1 MRITLMIA
9 FATWRFGDSEF
20 RRRLK
25 NPPSLLNSKT
35 PSSESKYVKSK
46 GKVETMMKKRLFL
59 ACLVGALAVTAADV
73 PHVVRQNW
81 PWDAKV
87 IIDVTMP
94 AGTNDVEITASF
106 DNGGA
111 HHELVLTD
119 ANGLSRST
127 YCLTGG
133 VQRFTWDPASQGYR
147 GALTSLDV
155 TAKAFTP
162 DERAWLVID
171 VVTGASEFVALGDEP
186 KDANGKPWQDA
197 QYKTSKMVFRRIP
210 AGTFTRGY
218 TTDEKNYIKG
228 LDQELG
234 ATSSSRMLTA
244 AETTLTSD
252 FYITIYQTTRAQV
265 ARIMDVSSSNGYY
278 SQVTPDA
285 GQMFAAGHVCFQR
298 GSNSVEGINW
308 PLTKFAV
315 TPTSIIGRFRARCGN
330 RFWIDLPTCAQW
342 QRAARPDTKWLF
354 YDTSSYPGGM
364 SGGEVGDSLDT
375 ITNIIA
381 RISFGY
387 QRKYGSA
394 GGVYSPPSTVGA
406 LLPNAYGLYDLIGS
420 RQDLLLDQWDSS
432 EAAVAS
438 AGVDPV
444 GLADANRNGRMVNN
458 SFSNYGTISN
468 WSIAFA
474 GSLNSDNPQNSSV
487 ENCYRY
493 VIHLNPPQSFGGKWV
508 NDAE

>member
-1 MRITLMIA
+1 
-9 FATWRFGDSEF
+9 
-20 RRRLK
+20 
-25 NPPSLLNSKT
+25 
-35 PSSESKYVKSK
+35 
-46 GKVETMMKKRLFL
+46 MKKKIFSV
-59 ACLVGALAVTAADV
+59 AWFAAVALAAFFPMRTRGSASL
-73 PHVVRQNW
+73 PYTVRQNW

-111 HHELVLTD
+111 YHELLLTD

-133 VQRFTWDPASQGYR
+133 AKRFVWDPAALGYR

-155 TAKAFTP
+155 TAKAFAP

-171 VVTGASEFVALGDEP
+171 LATGASEFVALGDEP
-186 KDANGKPWQDA
+186 KDANGKPWQDN

-218 TTDEKNYIKG
+218 TTAEKDYIKG
-228 LDQELG
+228 LDRELG
-234 ATSSSRMLTA
+234 ATSSSKMLTA
-244 AETTLTSD
+244 TETTLTSD
-252 FYITIYQTTRAQV
+252 CYVSIYLTTRAQV
-265 ARIMDVSSSNGYY
+265 ARIMDVPSSNTYY
-278 SQVTPDA
+278 NQVTPDA

-298 GSNSVEGINW
+298 GSNSVEGVNW
-308 PLTKFAV
+308 PFTKFAV

-381 RISFGY
+381 RISYGY
-387 QRKYGSA
+387 QRKYCGV
-394 GGVYSPPSTVGA
+394 GGFYSPPTTVGDF
-406 LLPNAYGLYDLIGS
+406 LPNAYGLYDLIGS
-420 RQDLLLDQWDSS
+420 RQDLLLDRWNNGS
-432 EAAVAS
+432 EDAADS

-444 GLADANRNGRMVNN
+444 GMLDAGNSRMVNN

-474 GSLNSDNPQNSSV
+474 GHLGSDNPRNSNN

>member
-1 MRITLMIA
+1 
-9 FATWRFGDSEF
+9 
-20 RRRLK
+20 
-25 NPPSLLNSKT
+25 
-35 PSSESKYVKSK
+35 
-46 GKVETMMKKRLFL
+46 MKKKIFSV
-59 ACLVGALAVTAADV
+59 AWFAAVALAAFFPMRTRGSASL
-73 PHVVRQNW
+73 PYTVRQNW

-106 DNGGA
+106 DSGGA
-111 HHELVLTD
+111 HHELLLTD

-133 VQRFTWDPASQGYR
+133 AKRFVWDPAALGYR

-171 VVTGASEFVALGDEP
+171 LATGASEFVALGDEP
-186 KDANGKPWQDA
+186 KDANGKPWQDN
-197 QYKTSKMVFRRIP
+197 QYKTTKMVFRRIP

-218 TTDEKNYIKG
+218 TTAEKDYIKE
-228 LDQELG
+228 LDRELG
-234 ATSSSRMLTA
+234 ATSSSKMLTA
-244 AETTLTSD
+244 TETTLTSD
-252 FYITIYQTTRAQV
+252 YYVSIYQTTRAQV
-265 ARIMDVSSSNGYY
+265 ARIMDVPSSNTYY
-278 SQVTPDA
+278 NQATPDA

-308 PLTKFAV
+308 PFTKFAV

-381 RISFGY
+381 RISYGY
-387 QRKYGSA
+387 QRKYCGV
-394 GGVYSPPSTVGA
+394 GGVYSPPTTVGD

-420 RQDLLLDQWDSS
+420 RQELLLDQWN
-432 EAAVAS
+432 AAESAAAS

-444 GLADANRNGRMVNN
+444 GMAEENRNSRMVNN
-458 SFSNYGTISN
+458 SFSYYGTISS

-474 GSLNSDNPQNSSV
+474 GSLNSDNPRNSSV

>member
-1 MRITLMIA
+1 MRMTKKILSLAWLVTVATSATLPKV
-9 FATWRFGDSEF
+9 ATSAP
-20 RRRLK
+20 L
-25 NPPSLLNSKT
+25 PCS
-35 PSSESKYVKSK
+35 
-46 GKVETMMKKRLFL
+46 
-59 ACLVGALAVTAADV
+59 
-73 PHVVRQNW
+73 VRQNW

-111 HHELVLTD
+111 HHELLLTD

-133 VQRFTWDPASQGYR
+133 TKRFVWDPAALGYR

-171 VVTGASEFVALGDEP
+171 LATGASEFAALGDEP
-186 KDANGKPWQDA
+186 KDANGKPWQDN

-218 TTDEKNYIKG
+218 TTAEKDYIKG
-228 LDQELG
+228 LDRELG
-234 ATSSSRMLTA
+234 ATSSSKMLTA
-244 AETTLTSD
+244 TETTLTSD
-252 FYITIYQTTRAQV
+252 YYISIYQTTRAQV
-265 ARIMDVSSSNGYY
+265 ARIMDVPSSNGYY
-278 SQVTPDA
+278 NQVTPDA

-308 PLTKFAV
+308 PFTKFAV

-387 QRKYGSA
+387 QRKYCGV
-394 GGVYSPPSTVGA
+394 GGVYSPPTTVGD

-420 RQDLLLDQWDSS
+420 RPDLLLDRWNNGS
-432 EAAVAS
+432 EDAADS

-444 GLADANRNGRMVNN
+444 GMLDAGNSRMVNN

-474 GSLNSDNPQNSSV
+474 GYLGSDNPRNSNN

-508 NDAE
+508 NDTE

>member
-1 MRITLMIA
+1 
-9 FATWRFGDSEF
+9 
-20 RRRLK
+20 
-25 NPPSLLNSKT
+25 
-35 PSSESKYVKSK
+35 
-46 GKVETMMKKRLFL
+46 MKKKIFSV
-59 ACLVGALAVTAADV
+59 AWFAAVALAAFFPMRTRGSASL
-73 PHVVRQNW
+73 PYTVRQNW

-106 DNGGA
+106 DSGGA
-111 HHELVLTD
+111 HHELLLTD

-133 VQRFTWDPASQGYR
+133 AKRFVWDPAALGYR

-155 TAKAFTP
+155 TAKAFAP

-171 VVTGASEFVALGDEP
+171 LATGASESVALGDEP
-186 KDANGKPWQDA
+186 KDANGKPWQDN

-218 TTDEKNYIKG
+218 TTAEKDYIKG
-228 LDQELG
+228 LDRELG
-234 ATSSSRMLTA
+234 ATSSSKMLTA
-244 AETTLTSD
+244 TETTLTSD
-252 FYITIYQTTRAQV
+252 YYISIYQTTRAQA
-265 ARIMDVSSSNGYY
+265 ARIMDVPSSSGYY
-278 SQVTPDA
+278 NQVTPDA

-298 GSNSVEGINW
+298 GSNSVESINW
-308 PLTKFAV
+308 PFTKFAV

-387 QRKYGSA
+387 QRKYCGV
-394 GGVYSPPSTVGA
+394 GGVYSPPTTVGD

-420 RQDLLLDQWDSS
+420 RPDLLLDRWNNGS
-432 EAAVAS
+432 EDAADS

-444 GLADANRNGRMVNN
+444 GMLDAGNLRMVNN
-458 SFSNYGTISN
+458 SFSNNGTISN
-468 WSIAFA
+468 WSIAFV
-474 GSLNSDNPQNSSV
+474 GYLGSDNPRNSNN

>member
-1 MRITLMIA
+1 
-9 FATWRFGDSEF
+9 
-20 RRRLK
+20 
-25 NPPSLLNSKT
+25 
-35 PSSESKYVKSK
+35 
-46 GKVETMMKKRLFL
+46 MMKKRLFL

-265 ARIMDVSSSNGYY
+265 ARIMDVSSSSGYY
-278 SQVTPDA
+278 NQVTPDA

-438 AGVDPV
+438 AGIDPV

>member
-1 MRITLMIA
+1 
-9 FATWRFGDSEF
+9 
-20 RRRLK
+20 
-25 NPPSLLNSKT
+25 
-35 PSSESKYVKSK
+35 
-46 GKVETMMKKRLFL
+46 MMKKRLFL
-59 ACLVGALAVTAADV
+59 ACLVGALSVTAADV
-73 PHVVRQNW
+73 PHTVRQNW

-106 DNGGA
+106 DSGGA
-111 HHELVLTD
+111 HHELLLTD

-133 VQRFTWDPASQGYR
+133 AKRFVWDPASLGYR

-155 TAKAFTP
+155 TAKAFAP

-171 VVTGASEFVALGDEP
+171 LATGASEFVALGDEP
-186 KDANGKPWQDA
+186 KDADGKPWQDN
-197 QYKTSKMVFRRIP
+197 QYKMSKMVFRRIP

-218 TTDEKNYIKG
+218 TTAEKDYIKG
-228 LDQELG
+228 LDRELG
-234 ATSSSRMLTA
+234 ATSSSKMLTA
-244 AETTLTSD
+244 TETTLTSD
-252 FYITIYQTTRAQV
+252 YYISIYQTTRAQA
-265 ARIMDVSSSNGYY
+265 ARIMDVPSSSGYY
-278 SQVTPDA
+278 NQVTPDA

-298 GSNSVEGINW
+298 GSNSVEGVNW
-308 PLTKFAV
+308 PFTKFAV

-364 SGGEVGDSLDT
+364 SGGTVGDSLDT

-387 QRKYGSA
+387 QRKYCGV
-394 GGVYSPPSTVGA
+394 GGVYSPPTTVGD

-420 RQDLLLDQWDSS
+420 RPDLLLDRWNNGS
-432 EAAVAS
+432 EDAADS

-444 GLADANRNGRMVNN
+444 GMLDAGNYRMVNN
-458 SFSNYGTISN
+458 SFSNNGTISN
-468 WSIAFA
+468 WSIAFV
-474 GSLNSDNPQNSSV
+474 GYLGSDNPRNSNN

>member
-1 MRITLMIA
+1 
-9 FATWRFGDSEF
+9 
-20 RRRLK
+20 
-25 NPPSLLNSKT
+25 
-35 PSSESKYVKSK
+35 
-46 GKVETMMKKRLFL
+46 MMKKRLFL
-59 ACLVGALAVTAADV
+59 ACLLGALSVTAADV
-73 PHVVRQNW
+73 PHTVRQNW

-106 DNGGA
+106 DSGGA
-111 HHELVLTD
+111 HHELLLTD

-133 VQRFTWDPASQGYR
+133 AKRFVWDPASLGYR

-155 TAKAFTP
+155 AAKAFTP

-171 VVTGASEFVALGDEP
+171 LATGASEYVALGDEP
-186 KDANGKPWQDA
+186 KDADGRPWQDV
-197 QYKTSKMVFRRIP
+197 QYKTAKMVFRRIP

-218 TTDEKNYIKG
+218 TTAEKNYVKG

-252 FYITIYQTTRAQV
+252 FYITIYQTTRGQID
-265 ARIMDVSSSNGYY
+265 RIQNPESTSAVM
-278 SQVTPDA
+278 TPDA
-285 GQMFAAGHVCFQR
+285 GNMCAAGHVCFQR

-315 TPTSIIGRFRARCGN
+315 TPASLVGRFRARCGN

-354 YDTSSYPGGM
+354 YDTSSYPSGM
-364 SGGEVGDSLDT
+364 SGGTVGDSLDT

-381 RISFGY
+381 RISDGHR
-387 QRKYGSA
+387 RKYGGA
-394 GGVYSPPSTVGA
+394 GGTYSPPPTAGTY
-406 LLPNAYGLYDLIGS
+406 LPNAYGLYDLIGS
-420 RQDLLLDQWDSS
+420 RQEILLDQWDSS
-432 EAAVAS
+432 EAAAAS

-444 GLADANRNGRMVNN
+444 GMADENRNSRMVNN
-458 SFSNYGTISN
+458 SFSANGTVSN

-474 GSLNSDNPQNSSV
+474 GSLNSDNPHNSSI

-508 NDAE
+508 NEEPEGGAQ

>member
-1 MRITLMIA
+1 
-9 FATWRFGDSEF
+9 
-20 RRRLK
+20 
-25 NPPSLLNSKT
+25 
-35 PSSESKYVKSK
+35 
-46 GKVETMMKKRLFL
+46 MKKKIFSV
-59 ACLVGALAVTAADV
+59 AWFAAVALAAFFPMRTRGSASL
-73 PHVVRQNW
+73 PYTVRQNW

-106 DNGGA
+106 DSGGA
-111 HHELVLTD
+111 HHELLLTD

-133 VQRFTWDPASQGYR
+133 TKRFVWDPAALGYR

-171 VVTGASEFVALGDEP
+171 LATGASEFVALGDEP
-186 KDANGKPWQDA
+186 KDANGKPWQDN

-218 TTDEKNYIKG
+218 TTAEKDYIKG
-228 LDQELG
+228 LDRELG
-234 ATSSSRMLTA
+234 ATSSSKMLTA
-244 AETTLTSD
+244 TETTLTSD
-252 FYITIYQTTRAQV
+252 CYVSIYLTTRAQV
-265 ARIMDVSSSNGYY
+265 ARIMDVPSSNTYY
-278 SQVTPDA
+278 NQATPDA

-298 GSNSVEGINW
+298 GSNSVEGVNW
-308 PLTKFAV
+308 PFTKFAV

-387 QRKYGSA
+387 QRKYCGV
-394 GGVYSPPSTVGA
+394 GGVYSPPTTVGD

-420 RQDLLLDQWDSS
+420 RPDLLLDRWNNGS
-432 EAAVAS
+432 EDAADS

-444 GLADANRNGRMVNN
+444 GMLDAGNYRMVNN
-458 SFSNYGTISN
+458 SFSNNGTISN
-468 WSIAFA
+468 WSIAFV
-474 GSLNSDNPQNSSV
+474 GYLGSDNPRNSNN

>member
-1 MRITLMIA
+1 MRMTKKILSLAWLVTVATSATLPKV
-9 FATWRFGDSEF
+9 ATSAP
-20 RRRLK
+20 L
-25 NPPSLLNSKT
+25 PCS
-35 PSSESKYVKSK
+35 
-46 GKVETMMKKRLFL
+46 
-59 ACLVGALAVTAADV
+59 
-73 PHVVRQNW
+73 VRQNW

-106 DNGGA
+106 DSGGA
-111 HHELVLTD
+111 HHELLLTD

-133 VQRFTWDPASQGYR
+133 AKRFVWDPAALGYR

-171 VVTGASEFVALGDEP
+171 LATGASEFAALGDEP
-186 KDANGKPWQDA
+186 KDANGKPWQDN

-218 TTDEKNYIKG
+218 TTAEKDYIKG
-228 LDQELG
+228 LDRELG
-234 ATSSSRMLTA
+234 ATSSSKMLTA
-244 AETTLTSD
+244 TETTLTSD
-252 FYITIYQTTRAQV
+252 YYISIYQTTRAQV
-265 ARIMDVSSSNGYY
+265 ARIMDVPSSNGYY
-278 SQVTPDA
+278 NQVTPDA

-308 PLTKFAV
+308 PFTKFAV

-387 QRKYGSA
+387 QRKYCGV
-394 GGVYSPPSTVGA
+394 GGVYSPPTTVGD

-420 RQDLLLDQWDSS
+420 RPDLLLDRWNNGS
-432 EAAVAS
+432 EDAADS

-444 GLADANRNGRMVNN
+444 GMLDAGNSRMVNN

-474 GSLNSDNPQNSSV
+474 GYLGSDNPRNSNN

>member
-1 MRITLMIA
+1 
-9 FATWRFGDSEF
+9 
-20 RRRLK
+20 
-25 NPPSLLNSKT
+25 
-35 PSSESKYVKSK
+35 
-46 GKVETMMKKRLFL
+46 MKKKIFSV
-59 ACLVGALAVTAADV
+59 AWFAAVALAAFFPMRTRGSASL
-73 PHVVRQNW
+73 PYTVRQNW

-106 DNGGA
+106 DSGGA
-111 HHELVLTD
+111 HHELLLTD

-133 VQRFTWDPASQGYR
+133 TKRFVWDPAALGYR

-155 TAKAFTP
+155 TAKAFAP

-171 VVTGASEFVALGDEP
+171 LATGASEYVALGDEP
-186 KDANGKPWQDA
+186 KDANGKPWQDN

-218 TTDEKNYIKG
+218 TTAEKDYIKG
-228 LDQELG
+228 LDRELG
-234 ATSSSRMLTA
+234 ATSSSKMLTA

-252 FYITIYQTTRAQV
+252 YYVSIYLTTRAQV
-265 ARIMDVSSSNGYY
+265 ARIMDVPSSSGYY
-278 SQVTPDA
+278 NQVTPDA

-298 GSNSVEGINW
+298 GSNSVESINW
-308 PLTKFAV
+308 PFTKFAV

-364 SGGEVGDSLDT
+364 SGGEVGDSLAT

-381 RISFGY
+381 RISYGY
-387 QRKYGSA
+387 QRKYCGV
-394 GGVYSPPSTVGA
+394 GGVYSPPTTVGD

-420 RQDLLLDQWDSS
+420 RPDLLLDRWNNGS
-432 EAAVAS
+432 EDAADS

-444 GLADANRNGRMVNN
+444 GMLDAGNSRMVNN

-474 GSLNSDNPQNSSV
+474 GSLNSDNPRNSSV

-508 NDAE
+508 NDTE